1 MYIYEQKEWPKFTW
15 DQEKILTKLAE
26 VKLSQGLLLGK
37 MQTLGFNLRE
47 EATLNALTDDVLKSS
62 EIEGE
67 IFDKEQVRSSI
78 AKRLGLDI
86 GGDVPVDRHVEG
98 TVEMMLD
105 ATQRYNE
112 PLTKERLIGW
122 HAALFPTGYSGMY
135 KINIGQFRDDEKGPM
150 QVVSGR
156 IGREKVHYQAPPANK
171 IENEMKVFLNCVN
184 DTNDIDPIIKAG
196 LGHLWFVTLHPFD
209 DGNGRIAR
217 ALADMLLA
225 RAEQS
230 NQRFYSMSAQIRRER
245 NTYYTILEKTQKGSL
260 DITEW
265 LLWFLDCLHR
275 AIQQSD
281 ETLGNILKKA
291 LFWQKNAD
299 LTLNERQKKIINRLF
314 DGFEGK
320 LTSSKWAKLGKC
332 SQDSANRDIL
342 DLLEKNVL
350 FKQGAGRSTHYIL
363 NTDE

>member
-1 MYIYEQKEWPKFTW
+1 MYIYEQKKWPEFTW
-15 DQEKILTKLAE
+15 EQEKILTKLAE

-78 AKRLGLDI
+78 ARRLGIDI
-86 GGDVPVDRHVEG
+86 GGEVPVDRHVEG

-122 HAALFPTGYSGMY
+122 HAALFPNGYSGMY
-135 KINIGQFRDDEKGPM
+135 KITIGQFRDDKKGPM

-171 IENEMKVFLNCVN
+171 LEKEMNAILKWVH
-184 DTNDIDPIIKAG
+184 DENDIDPVIKAG
-196 LGHLWFVTLHPFD
+196 LGHLWFVTIHPFD

-217 ALADMLLA
+217 ALTDMFLA

-245 NTYYTILEKTQKGSL
+245 NTYYSILEKTQKGSL
-260 DITEW
+260 NITEW

-350 FKQGAGRSTHYIL
+350 IKQGAGRSTHYIL
-363 NTDE
+363 NIDK

>member
-1 MYIYEQKEWPKFTW
+1 M
-15 DQEKILTKLAE
+15 
-26 VKLSQGLLLGK
+26 
-37 MQTLGFNLRE
+37 
-47 EATLNALTDDVLKSS
+47 
-62 EIEGE
+62 
-67 IFDKEQVRSSI
+67 
-78 AKRLGLDI
+78 
-86 GGDVPVDRHVEG
+86 
-98 TVEMMLD
+98 
-105 ATQRYNE
+105 
-112 PLTKERLIGW
+112 
-122 HAALFPTGYSGMY
+122 
-135 KINIGQFRDDEKGPM
+135 
-150 QVVSGR
+150 
-156 IGREKVHYQAPPANK
+156 
-171 IENEMKVFLNCVN
+171 
-184 DTNDIDPIIKAG
+184 DPIIKAG
-196 LGHLWFVTLHPFD
+196 LGHLWFVTLHSFD

-217 ALADMLLA
+217 ALADMFLA

-320 LTSSKWAKLGKC
+320 LTSSKWAKLSKC

-342 DLLEKNVL
+342 DLLEKKVL
-350 FKQGAGRSTHYIL
+350 IKQGAGRSTHYIL
-363 NTDE
+363 KTDE

>member
-1 MYIYEQKEWPKFTW
+1 MYIYEQKEWPEFTW

-78 AKRLGLDI
+78 ARRLGIDI

-135 KINIGQFRDDEKGPM
+135 KIKIGQFRDDEKGPM

-156 IGREKVHYQAPPANK
+156 IGKEKIHYQAPPAEK
-171 IENEMKVFLNCVN
+171 LAAEMDRFIDWANGLNNLDLV
-184 DTNDIDPIIKAG
+184 IKAG
-196 LGHLWFVTLHPFD
+196 VAHLWFVTIHPFD

-217 ALADMLLA
+217 ALTDMFLA

-230 NQRFYSMSAQIRRER
+230 NQRFYSMSAQIRQER

-265 LLWFLDCLHR
+265 LLWFLDCLQR

-320 LTSSKWAKLGKC
+320 LTSSKWAKIGKC

-342 DLLEKNVL
+342 DLIEKNVL
-350 FKQGAGRSTHYIL
+350 IKQGAGRSTHYIL
-363 NTDE
+363 NIDE

>member
-15 DQEKILTKLAE
+15 DNEKILTKLTE

-78 AKRLGLDI
+78 ARRLGIDI
-86 GGDVPVDRHVEG
+86 GGEIPVDRHVEG

-135 KINIGQFRDDEKGPM
+135 KITIGQFRDDKKGPM

-156 IGREKVHYQAPPANK
+156 IGREKVHYQAPPAHK
-171 IENEMKVFLNCVN
+171 LEEEMNAFLKWVH
-184 DTNDIDPIIKAG
+184 DENDIDPVIKAG

-260 DITEW
+260 NITEW
-265 LLWFLDCLHR
+265 LLWFLDCLQR

-320 LTSSKWAKLGKC
+320 LTSSKWAKIGKC

-342 DLLEKNVL
+342 DLIEKNVL
-350 FKQGAGRSTHYIL
+350 IKQGAGRSTHYIL

>member
-1 MYIYEQKEWPKFTW
+1 M
-15 DQEKILTKLAE
+15 
-26 VKLSQGLLLGK
+26 
-37 MQTLGFNLRE
+37 
-47 EATLNALTDDVLKSS
+47 NAFLK
-62 EIEGE
+62 
-67 IFDKEQVRSSI
+67 
-78 AKRLGLDI
+78 
-86 GGDVPVDRHVEG
+86 
-98 TVEMMLD
+98 
-105 ATQRYNE
+105 
-112 PLTKERLIGW
+112 W
-122 HAALFPTGYSGMY
+122 
-135 KINIGQFRDDEKGPM
+135 INDE
-150 QVVSGR
+150 
-156 IGREKVHYQAPPANK
+156 
-171 IENEMKVFLNCVN
+171 N
-184 DTNDIDPIIKAG
+184 DMDPIIKAG
-196 LGHLWFVTLHPFD
+196 LGHLWFVTIHLFD

-217 ALADMLLA
+217 ALADMFLA

-350 FKQGAGRSTHYIL
+350 TKQGAGRSTHYIL